1 MQYAIMAVPYL
12 LQLLC
17 IVHVFRNGKNTFW
30 VYLIVFVPYVGGI
43 AYLLVEVVP
52 GLRMGARLPQIADI
66 VVNAVNPSK
75 QVRDLEHT
83 AEYVPSVENAV
94 KLADCYLDHGYFEK
108 AAGKYDALLAGFLKD
123 DPATILK
130 KAKAHY
136 GLKEHMKAQVAL
148 DRLGEMGYSYQNEAD
163 EMVRLKNLEHIL
175 PFEKAL
181 ALYESVKTKYK
192 SFEISY
198 YLMDF
203 LFRHGQAEQLEK
215 ERADVLVRESSLK
228 KTGYRFDKT
237 WIRRIKGI
245 PPLQKK

>member
-1 MQYAIMAVPYL
+1 MQYVILAVPYI

-17 IVHVFRNGKNTFW
+17 IIHVFRNGKNTFW

-43 AYLLVEVVP
+43 AYLAVEVIP
-52 GLRMGARLPQIADI
+52 GLRMGARIPQIADI

-75 QVRDLEHT
+75 KVQDLEHT

-94 KLADCYLDHGYFEK
+94 KLADCYLDNGYFQK
-108 AAGKYDALLAGFLKD
+108 ALEKYDSLLAGFLKD
-123 DPATILK
+123 DPAIILK

-136 GLKEHMKAQVAL
+136 GLKEYMKAQVAL
-148 DRLGEMGYSYQNEAD
+148 DRLGEMGYSYTNEAD
-163 EMVRLKNLEHIL
+163 EMIRLKNLEHIL
-175 PFEKAL
+175 SFEKTL

-203 LFRHGQAEQLEK
+203 LYRNGQAEQLEN
-215 ERADVLVRESSLK
+215 ERAEVMARERSLK

-237 WIRRIKGI
+237 WIRRIRGI
-245 PPLQKK
+245 GAVANK